1 MLVSKVVNAGWC
13 IPCRTSSTRHQ
24 DNSTVHCDEQVYK
37 QKVKHLLYE
46 HQNTVAVLKA
56 DGEMAV
62 RAAGVEAAT
71 REAALGRDVRALRQQ
86 LKEQVLNQS
95 LAKTV

>member
-1 MLVSKVVNAGWC
+1 MVYTIQNKASRYPGLLKQLPNLTIALL
-13 IPCRTSSTRHQ
+13 T
-24 DNSTVHCDEQVYK
+24 DEQVYK

-71 REAALGRDVRALRQQ
+71 REAALGRDVRAMRQQ
-86 LKEQVLNQS
+86 LKEQVLN
-95 LAKTV
+95 